1 MLQAFLSVA
10 KAGFGPAHWLNSH
23 SDVWPLVL
31 PVLQTRT
38 LLSLGE
44 DESWNSVA
52 KELRAVTESSM
63 LGKRLFTFAALK
75 VVEESVQAAIEASS
89 KELLALSAI
98 SPDALQKVKAVG
110 LEQLKGLVSI
120 DDLPDR
126 REVTV
131 QYRGWPIVLKV
142 SCVAEQLDW
151 ALMSALRGEAAAA
164 KSIPWLP
171 AEEWLCPTCDGSKH
185 ATISDELLAKPK
197 AVRELLTALVNAGD
211 EKTGEGMQDTTKIAY
226 EIHRHFSVRCL
237 TVQVYNKRLRPGNAL
252 LQLKNT
258 TLLFQNPY
266 TAGNPC
272 RQLFRRGDLEASP

>member
-23 SDVWPLVL
+23 SEVWPLVL

-185 ATISDELLAKPK
+185 ATISDELLTKPK

-211 EKTGEGMQDTTKIAY
+211 EKTGEGMQDTTKI
-226 EIHRHFSVRCL
+226 V
-237 TVQVYNKRLRPGNAL
+237 
-252 LQLKNT
+252 
-258 TLLFQNPY
+258 
-266 TAGNPC
+266 
-272 RQLFRRGDLEASP
+272 

>member
-52 KELRAVTESSM
+52 QELRAVTESSM

-75 VVEESVQAAIEASS
+75 AVEESVQAAIEASS

-151 ALMSALRGEAAAA
+151 ALMSALKGEAAAA

-185 ATISDELLAKPK
+185 ATISDELLTKP
-197 AVRELLTALVNAGD
+197 
-211 EKTGEGMQDTTKIAY
+211 
-226 EIHRHFSVRCL
+226 
-237 TVQVYNKRLRPGNAL
+237 
-252 LQLKNT
+252 
-258 TLLFQNPY
+258 
-266 TAGNPC
+266 
-272 RQLFRRGDLEASP
+272 